1 MDQKLTLK
9 LDRLAIEQARAY
21 AEKAQTSLSK
31 MVESY
36 FKQLDIEGGEKT
48 VEISPR
54 IKRLSGIAPIKLK
67 SRSEKTYADYL
78 LNKYYKQ

>member
-1 MDQKLTLK
+1 
-9 LDRLAIEQARAY
+9 
-21 AEKAQTSLSK
+21 